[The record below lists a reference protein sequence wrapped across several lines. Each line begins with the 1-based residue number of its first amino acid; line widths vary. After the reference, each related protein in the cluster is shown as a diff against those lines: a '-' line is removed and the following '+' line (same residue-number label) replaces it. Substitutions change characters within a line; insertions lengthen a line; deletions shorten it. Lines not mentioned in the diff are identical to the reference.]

1 MINSLFLSQGNTT
14 QLYTGKKDMR
24 SCGEVKEGN
33 KEEIL
38 KIKIKKSALHNYS
51 QKPSGYLW

>member
-1 MINSLFLSQGNTT
+1 MINSLFLAQGNTT
-14 QLYTGKKDMR
+14 QLCTEKKEMR

-38 KIKIKKSALHNYS
+38 KIKIKKTALHNYS
-51 QKPSGYLW
+51 QKSSGYLR